1 MRSSSPPC
9 PAPSHLNRHCSI
21 SLLLRYN
28 SSNQQ
33 PRLVAPAILSVRTST
48 QANSP
53 VSCTNSSNHEQAQA
67 SNSKGISSISATGHT
82 SFPSHQK
89 HQPPCTSS
97 SNLLFSAAATLISTT
112 WAVVIVINNSS
123 TGSSWDLLLSHT
135 NLHLKPPRTPSVVS
149 LPSQA
154 SPLLLTSYFL
164 FFITCKTWINS
175 HLATFAS
182 SGVNWAGPGQP
193 SLHCWPGS
201 SPSKKNEETIGL
213 LVSPTQPNW
222 ASLRH

>member
-9 PAPSHLNRHCSI
+9 PAPSNLNRHCSI

-123 TGSSWDLLLSHT
+123 TVSSWDLLLSHT
-135 NLHLKPPRTPSVVS
+135 NLHLKPLRTPSVVS

-175 HLATFAS
+175 HLAT
-182 SGVNWAGPGQP
+182 SGICQQWGKLGWTFSPAYTAGLG
-193 SLHCWPGS
+193 LAHL
-201 SPSKKNEETIGL
+201 KKIKKL
-213 LVSPTQPNW
+213 LE
-222 ASLRH
+222 L